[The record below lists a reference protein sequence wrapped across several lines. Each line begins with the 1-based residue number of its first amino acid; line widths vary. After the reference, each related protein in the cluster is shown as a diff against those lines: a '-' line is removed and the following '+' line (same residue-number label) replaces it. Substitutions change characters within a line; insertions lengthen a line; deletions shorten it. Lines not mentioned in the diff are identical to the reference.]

1 MSGFTLR
8 PLGALDL
15 DLASGFHRA
24 AFVPQGERAWTRQ
37 DIAELVASPGVSG
50 VILLSDGKEIGFALW
65 RVAADEAELLTI
77 AIDAGHRRRGAGRTL
92 LEAVIEGACAGG
104 AATLLLEV
112 GADNPAAC
120 SLYGQKDFRTVGK
133 RTGYYRRSD
142 RPAADALVMRL
153 ELERG
158 GPRRDRPKRD
168 G

>member
-24 AFVPQGERAWTRQ
+24 AFAPQGERAWTQQ

-50 VILLSDGKEIGFALW
+50 VFLLSDGKVIGFALW

-77 AIDAGHRRRGAGRTL
+77 AIDAGHRRRGAGRSL
-92 LEAVIEGACAGG
+92 LETVIDRARESGAVA
-104 AATLLLEV
+104 LFLEV

-120 SLYGQKDFRTVGK
+120 SLYEQKDFRTVGR
-133 RTGYYRRSD
+133 RTGYYRRGN

-153 ELERG
+153 DLECGGPKRG
-158 GPRRDRPKRD
+158 GPKR
-168 G
+168 GG

>member
-15 DLASGFHRA
+15 DLASAFHRA
-24 AFVPQGERAWTRQ
+24 AFAPRGERAWTRQ

-50 VILLSDGKEIGFALW
+50 VFLLGDGREVGFALW

-77 AIDAGHRRRGAGRTL
+77 AVDAGHRRRGAGRML
-92 LEAVIEGACAGG
+92 LEVVIERARAVG
-104 AATLLLEV
+104 AAMLFLEV

-120 SLYGQKDFRTVGK
+120 SLYEQKDFRIVGK
-133 RTGYYRRSD
+133 RTGYYGRGD

-153 ELERG
+153 DL
-158 GPRRDRPKRD
+158 
-168 G
+168 

>member
-8 PLGALDL
+8 SLGALDL

-24 AFVPQGERAWTRQ
+24 AFAPQGERAWTRQ

-50 VILLSDGKEIGFALW
+50 VFLLGDGKEIGFALW

-77 AIDAGHRRRGAGRTL
+77 AIDADHRRRGAGRTL
-92 LEAVIEGACAGG
+92 LEAVIDRVRASG
-104 AATLLLEV
+104 AATLFLEV

-120 SLYGQKDFRTVGK
+120 SLYEQKDFRTVGK
-133 RTGYYRRSD
+133 RTGYYHRGD

-153 ELERG
+153 DLKRG
-158 GPRRDRPKRD
+158 G
-168 G
+168 

>member
-1 MSGFTLR
+1 MSAFALR

-15 DLASGFHRA
+15 DLASGFHCA
-24 AFVPQGERAWTRQ
+24 AFAPQGERGWTRQ

-50 VILLSDGKEIGFALW
+50 VFLLSVGTEIGFALW

-77 AIDAGHRRRGAGRTL
+77 AVDTDHRRRGAGRTL
-92 LEAVIEGACAGG
+92 LEAVIAKARAGG
-104 AATLLLEV
+104 VATLFLEV

-120 SLYGQKDFRTVGK
+120 SLYEQKGFRTVGH
-133 RTGYYRRSD
+133 RSGYYRRGD

-153 ELERG
+153 DLDRG
-158 GPRRDRPKRD
+158 DPTRD